1 MPAYDRT
8 YLERAKISF
17 GRMLDYAVYDLKY
30 DLSTFWEMFLS
41 SPISKQFE
49 RGNVSVLAGRSG
61 VELALM
67 VCGIEK
73 DYPKPFFSEQRSREY
88 WLGWALA
95 HYQWMTGLSFSQIT
109 EYISIDEIRG
119 MYYPY
124 HEMDIRQFCDKL
136 DEMRDY
142 RKRQTERMSRR
153 QEPSV

>member
-1 MPAYDRT
+1 MTAYDRT
-8 YLERAKISF
+8 YLERAKTSF

-30 DLSTFWEMFLS
+30 DLLTFWKMFLF
-41 SPISKQFE
+41 SPISKQWE
-49 RGNVSVLAGRSG
+49 RGNISLLAGRSG

-95 HYQWMTGLSFSQIT
+95 HYQWKTCLSFSQIT
-109 EYISIDEIRG
+109 ENISIEEIRG

-136 DEMRDY
+136 DEMRDH
-142 RKRQTERMSRR
+142 RKQQADIISRR
-153 QEPSV
+153 QQPSV